1 MAKVYENIHV
11 YDGLDSEV
19 AVAPKGTTLPEGI
32 GASTAPFEEV
42 GWISEDGITEE
53 NDSSTETRRAWQGRK
68 IVKRFIPEADA
79 TFTIQCLEENAVVHG
94 LKTRGA
100 KITVTSGVAKTVRDK
115 ETALDERVWRLR
127 SIADDGTEKVR
138 VFVGVHSLSGS
149 IQDSAGDTTIHEYQ
163 LSPVGDVIEYTDN
176 PSIVAAGSATP

>member
-1 MAKVYENIHV
+1 MAKVYENVHI

-32 GASTAPFEEV
+32 GASTAPFVEV
-42 GWISEDGITEE
+42 GWISEDGVSEE
-53 NDSSTETRRAWQGRK
+53 ADSSVESARAWQGRK
-68 IVKRFIPEADA
+68 IVKRFIPEADS

-100 KITVTSGVAKTVRDK
+100 KVTVTAGVAKTVRDQ

-127 SIADDGTEKVR
+127 SVADDGTEIVQ
-138 VFVGVHSLSGS
+138 VFVGVHSLNGT
-149 IQDSAGDTTIHEYQ
+149 IQRQAGEMTIHEYQ

-176 PSIVAAGSATP
+176 PAIVKSVTP

>member
-1 MAKVYENIHV
+1 MAKVYENIHL
-11 YDGLDSEV
+11 YDGIDSEV

-32 GASTAPFEEV
+32 GASAEPFEEV

-53 NDSSTETRRAWQGRK
+53 ADASAETRRAWQGRK
-68 IVKRFIPEADA
+68 IVKRFIPEADS
-79 TFTIQCLEENAVVHG
+79 TFTIQCLEENAVTHG
-94 LKTRGA
+94 LKVRGA
-100 KITVTSGVAKTVRDK
+100 VTTVTTGVAKTVRDQ

-138 VFVGVHSLSGS
+138 VFVGVHSLNGS
-149 IQDSAGDTTIHEYQ
+149 IQDSAGEMTIHEFQ

-176 PSIVAAGSATP
+176 ASIVAAGTTIP